1 MNDNLNYGCAKE
13 GCVSP
18 MTGSM
23 KETIMILSDEVKKAN
38 ELITQ
43 IQKELFGDKPQNA
56 VKSPDVM
63 CAQDAL
69 EGCKGI
75 AELNL
80 EILNDILRGIN
91 G

>member
-1 MNDNLNYGCAKE
+1 MNDNLNYGCAT
-13 GCVSP
+13 GNCVSP

-23 KETIMILSDEVKKAN
+23 KETIMILSDEVRKAN

-56 VKSPDVM
+56 VMPPDGM

>member
-1 MNDNLNYGCAKE
+1 MNDNLNYGCATE
-13 GCVSP
+13 NCVSP

-56 VKSPDVM
+56 VMSPDVM
-63 CAQDAL
+63 CAQAAL

>member
-1 MNDNLNYGCAKE
+1 MNDNLNYGCATE
-13 GCVSP
+13 NCVSP

-56 VKSPDVM
+56 VMSPDVM

-69 EGCKGI
+69 EGCNGI